1 MRARLDILALLP
13 TAGRGLA
20 ATALVANFVSGL
32 APVGFI
38 VATSVILGK
47 LPGTI
52 EGGWHS
58 SDGRALVWAIAA
70 AGSFLAL
77 GQSLAPFL
85 GVLGQRVARRV
96 DLGVRDRLAAAST
109 ATPGIAALEDD
120 ELLGYLSEASGE
132 LEYNPNTPGRAVA
145 GAIALVNRYVPVLAA
160 SVLVAVAF
168 SVVGAIALLAGALLI
183 RHGARLALIEEQKE
197 WSKSMPIWRESW
209 YFRGLALDPPAAKEL
224 RVFGLPG
231 WVRGRHRAAVER
243 AWALHWPV
251 RRRGYWSAMSRYAVV
266 AALAAAATL
275 AYLGHQ
281 AATGAVT
288 LAETAL
294 VLQAAV
300 IVIRVGMHF
309 IEVDGPLEFGMGAN
323 RALQAFERESERR
336 FGAQAADGGVFVPVL
351 REAIRFEG
359 VSFTYPGSDRPA
371 LHGLD
376 LEIPAGRSLAIV
388 GLNGA
393 GKTTL
398 VKLLTRLYEP
408 DEGHITI
415 DGTDIAGLDLRA
427 WRRSI
432 AALFQDYVRY
442 ELPAADNVGFGSLE
456 LRGDEAAVLRAVE
469 RAGGSDV
476 LEALPEGL
484 ATPLSSRYSGGVDLS
499 GGQWQRVALA
509 RGLFAL
515 AGGASVL
522 LLDEPTASLDVRAEL
537 ELFDRLLEVTH
548 GVTTVLVSHRFS
560 TVRRADRIAVI
571 SEGRVA
577 EQGAHDELVAGGG
590 LYAELFRLQA
600 ARFREGEE

>member
-1 MRARLDILALLP
+1 MRARLDIVALLP

-20 ATALVANFVSGL
+20 ATALAVNFVSGL

-38 VATSVILGK
+38 VATSILLGK
-47 LPGTI
+47 LPGAI
-52 EGGWHS
+52 DEGWHS
-58 SDGRALVWAIAA
+58 SDGRAVVWAIAA
-70 AGSFLAL
+70 AGIFLAL
-77 GQSLAPFL
+77 GQSLSPFL

-96 DLGVRDRLAAAST
+96 DLGVRDRLAAASL

-168 SVVGAIALLAGALLI
+168 SVVGALALLAGALLI
-183 RHGARLALIEEQKE
+183 RHGALRALLEESKE

-224 RVFGLPG
+224 RMFGLPG
-231 WVRGRHRAAVER
+231 WLRDRHRAAVER
-243 AWALHWPV
+243 AWAQHWPV
-251 RRRGYWSAMSRYAVV
+251 RRRGYWSAMSRYAVG
-266 AALAAAATL
+266 AALAAAGTL

-288 LAETAL
+288 VAETAL

-300 IVIRVGMHF
+300 IVIRLGMHF
-309 IEVDGPLEFGMGAN
+309 IDVDGPMEFGMAAN

-336 FGAQAADGGVFVPVL
+336 FGPADSRSGASVPAL
-351 REAIRFEG
+351 RQAIRFEG

-371 LHGLD
+371 LHSLD

-398 VKLLTRLYEP
+398 VKMLTRLYEP
-408 DEGHITI
+408 DEGRITADGI
-415 DGTDIAGLDLRA
+415 DISALELGA
-427 WRRSI
+427 WRHSI
-432 AALFQDYVRY
+432 AALFQDFVRY

-456 LRGDEAAVLRAVE
+456 LRDDQPALLRAVE
-469 RAGGSDV
+469 RAGGADV
-476 LEALPEGL
+476 LDALPEGL
-484 ATPLSSRYSGGVDLS
+484 ATPLSARYSGGVDLS

-515 AGGASVL
+515 EGGASVL

-537 ELFDRLLEVTH
+537 ELFDRFLEVTQ

-577 EQGAHDELVAGGG
+577 EEGTHDELVDAGG

-600 ARFREGEE
+600 ARFRRGEE